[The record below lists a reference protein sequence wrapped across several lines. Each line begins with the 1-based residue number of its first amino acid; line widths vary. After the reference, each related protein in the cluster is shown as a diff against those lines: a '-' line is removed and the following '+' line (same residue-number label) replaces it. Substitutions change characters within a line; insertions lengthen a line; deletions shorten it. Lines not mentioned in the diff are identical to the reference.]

1 MMVETVNEGK
11 AKYKIVSIGVGDF
24 VKEIRKNRVGV
35 VKDINTKLKEV
46 DQAVKETALDGGKSW
61 NALSKEKKIKF
72 LNIFKKVAQ

>member
-35 VKDINTKLKEV
+35 VKDINTKLNRFFLEFPDMNEMGWFALKEIRYI
-46 DQAVKETALDGGKSW
+46 QINNTS
-61 NALSKEKKIKF
+61 
-72 LNIFKKVAQ
+72 KVAQ